1 VYGLREEVPNGLKT
15 VAQLASLSGCTPGRP
30 SKCAFFSSEA
40 ANKDLVPFNEF
51 NTRVTQ
57 KMETPVIYFYGN
69 KGEKVHVEVGFPGG
83 MISQWF
89 PAATS
94 FNQHQNEF
102 KNGFMG
108 WDVTLK
114 DVNDTAK
121 YPKTNATSIW
131 NPARVTKANTIQA
144 NVNGSEEERFI
155 FYRGLGDFNVPLKL
169 KLKSL
174 PKNVLKVTLLN
185 DSDEAVPAL
194 FYVLSTKQKGI
205 VNSLALPALNP
216 HEEKSFETS
225 LATSSFD
232 VRAGLKTALVNAGLF
247 EDEAMSMINTW
258 DKSYFHTEGERLL
271 YVLPRT
277 WTEKI
282 LPMKLVPA
290 PEKLNRVLVGRV
302 ELFSSAAQAN
312 LLNNINKNVSF
323 GADHLMEAK
332 QNALKLLK

>member
-1 VYGLREEVPNGLKT
+1 
-15 VAQLASLSGCTPGRP
+15 
-30 SKCAFFSSEA
+30 
-40 ANKDLVPFNEF
+40 
-51 NTRVTQ
+51 
-57 KMETPVIYFYGN
+57 
-69 KGEKVHVEVGFPGG
+69 
-83 MISQWF
+83 
-89 PAATS
+89 
-94 FNQHQNEF
+94 
-102 KNGFMG
+102 
-108 WDVTLK
+108 
-114 DVNDTAK
+114 
-121 YPKTNATSIW
+121 
-131 NPARVTKANTIQA
+131 
-144 NVNGSEEERFI
+144 VNGSEEERFI

-194 FYVLSTKQKGI
+194 FYVLSTKQNGI

-232 VRAGLKTALVNAGLF
+232 VRASLKTALVNAGLF

-302 ELFSSAAQAN
+302 ELFSSAAQAS